1 MTNQD
6 LPRECLLERI
16 QTMIVQEQTSYRYES
31 YFPSCLSPQEV
42 DQQHRL
48 NVSWREKICQWSYN
62 VVDHFD
68 LPREVVAVSLSL
80 FDRYLA
86 TRHNQC
92 TGNLALLTSLT
103 TLHISIKIHSE
114 KTVKLS
120 TLASLSRGQF
130 GPRDIEH
137 MEWKIFEALD
147 WKLHPPSLFA
157 FISHFLMVFP
167 SEVSHSVRK
176 EVFEV
181 AIYVAELSV
190 CDSSYVRYPWST
202 VAMACILNVM
212 EDLSYSRLPLAARQA
227 FWDEIT
233 FKTGF
238 RETARLHSARQRLRS
253 LFNSTLNSMT
263 SMDQTVT
270 SSPTSATADPMQVDE
285 NSSMTSMKYGDHHHQ
300 HNNYVK
306 SDRYRYSPS
315 PTVRSTIGASPMQY
329 GTTTTKITAVVA
341 SSHANR
347 SMLSSS
353 PIVTRKF

>member
-1 MTNQD
+1 
-6 LPRECLLERI
+6 
-16 QTMIVQEQTSYRYES
+16 MIVQEQTSYRYES
-31 YFPSCLSPQEV
+31 YFPSNLSPQEV

-92 TGNLALLTSLT
+92 TGNMALLTSLT

-130 GPRDIEH
+130 GPSDIEQ

-176 EVFEV
+176 ELFEV
-181 AIYVAELSV
+181 AIYIAELSV

-212 EDLSYSRLPLAARQA
+212 EDLSYIRLPLAARQA
-227 FWDEIT
+227 FWNEIT
-233 FKTGF
+233 TKTSF
-238 RETARLHSARQRLRS
+238 RETSRLHSARQRLRS
-253 LFNSTLNSMT
+253 LFNSTVNSMT

-270 SSPTSATADPMQVDE
+270 SSPTSTTADPMQLDE
-285 NSSMTSMKYGDHHHQ
+285 SASMKYGDHHH
-300 HNNYVK
+300 NYAK
-306 SDRYRYSPS
+306 GDRYRYSPS
-315 PTVRSTIGASPMQY
+315 PNVRSTIGSSPMQY
-329 GTTTTKITAVVA
+329 STTTTTTSIA
-341 SSHANR
+341 SHPNR

>member
-1 MTNQD
+1 MTNHE
-6 LPRECLLERI
+6 LPKECLLERI

-31 YFPSCLSPQEV
+31 YFPKSLSPQEV
-42 DQQHRL
+42 DRQHQL

-68 LPREVVAVSLSL
+68 LPREVVAISLSL

-92 TGNLALLTSLT
+92 TGNMALLTSLT
-103 TLHISIKIHSE
+103 TLHIAIKIHSE

-130 GPRDIEH
+130 GPHDIEQ

-167 SEVSHSVRK
+167 PEVGHSVRK
-176 EVFEV
+176 ELFEV
-181 AIYVAELSV
+181 AIYIAELSV

-212 EDLSYSRLPLAARQA
+212 EDISYTRLPLAARQA
-227 FWDEIT
+227 FWNEIT
-233 FKTGF
+233 TKTSF
-238 RETARLHSARQRLRS
+238 RETSRLHSARQRLRS
-253 LFNSTLNSMT
+253 LFNSTVNSMT

-270 SSPTSATADPMQVDE
+270 SSPTSSTADPMQVDE
-285 NSSMTSMKYGDHHHQ
+285 GTSTKHGDYHHH
-300 HNNYVK
+300 NYAK
-306 SDRYRYSPS
+306 NDRYRYSPS
-315 PTVRSTIGASPMQY
+315 PTVRSTIGSSPMQY
-329 GTTTTKITAVVA
+329 TTTTVA
-341 SSHANR
+341 SAIVTHPNR

>member
-16 QTMIVQEQTSYRYES
+16 EAMIVQEQTSYRYES
-31 YFPSCLSPQEV
+31 YFPSSLSPQEV
-42 DQQHRL
+42 DRQHRL

-92 TGNLALLTSLT
+92 TGNMALLTSLT
-103 TLHISIKIHSE
+103 TLHISIKIHAE

-130 GPRDIEH
+130 GPSDIER

-167 SEVSHSVRK
+167 AEVSHSVRK
-176 EVFEV
+176 ELFEV
-181 AIYVAELSV
+181 AIYIAELSV

-212 EDLSYSRLPLAARQA
+212 EDLSYTRLPLAARQA

-233 FKTGF
+233 SKTGF
-238 RETARLHSARQRLRS
+238 RETARLHSARQRLRV
-253 LFNSTLNSMT
+253 LFNSTVNSMT
-263 SMDQTVT
+263 SMDP
-270 SSPTSATADPMQVDE
+270 SSPTSVTADPMQVDE
-285 NSSMTSMKYGDHHHQ
+285 AASMTSTAMKYGDHHHQ
-300 HNNYVK
+300 NNYMK

-329 GTTTTKITAVVA
+329 STSTSTTAVVA
-341 SSHANR
+341 SHPNR